1 MIPAISFTNVKQLSI
16 SVARFS
22 DPHISRSKESSPKL
36 YGQAAPNHP
45 ERRAQHRDMND
56 GELPRALPPRCL
68 APTHP
73 PIHPHPLK
81 LGEASFF
88 LVQPMASAV
97 SFSAQSLVRAER
109 AIRCSPFRLK
119 LLQDLRAESVAI
131 GAIADD
137 AGIHQGYT
145 RRPLAELTAENEL
158 LWLMAVGLLRR
169 EVDGQG
175 LTDSFRLTP
184 LGRHL
189 LDRWDAE
196 QVTDLQP
203 RLRDHL
209 YNSLSR
215 WLRLPDWLQ

>member
-1 MIPAISFTNVKQLSI
+1 
-16 SVARFS
+16 
-22 DPHISRSKESSPKL
+22 
-36 YGQAAPNHP
+36 
-45 ERRAQHRDMND
+45 
-56 GELPRALPPRCL
+56 
-68 APTHP
+68 
-73 PIHPHPLK
+73 
-81 LGEASFF
+81 
-88 LVQPMASAV
+88 MASAIP
-97 SFSAQSLVRAER
+97 FTAQSLLRAER

-119 LLQDLRAESVAI
+119 LLQDLRWHSVAL
-131 GAIADD
+131 GAIADND
-137 AGIHQGYT
+137 GIRQGYT

-189 LDRWDAE
+189 LDRWDSE
-196 QVTDLQP
+196 RVTDLKP
-203 RLRDHL
+203 RFRDHL

>member
-1 MIPAISFTNVKQLSI
+1 M
-16 SVARFS
+16 
-22 DPHISRSKESSPKL
+22 
-36 YGQAAPNHP
+36 
-45 ERRAQHRDMND
+45 
-56 GELPRALPPRCL
+56 PRPYPSTL
-68 APTHP
+68 T
-73 PIHPHPLK
+73 PLK

-88 LVQPMASAV
+88 LVQSMASAV

-131 GAIADD
+131 GAISDD